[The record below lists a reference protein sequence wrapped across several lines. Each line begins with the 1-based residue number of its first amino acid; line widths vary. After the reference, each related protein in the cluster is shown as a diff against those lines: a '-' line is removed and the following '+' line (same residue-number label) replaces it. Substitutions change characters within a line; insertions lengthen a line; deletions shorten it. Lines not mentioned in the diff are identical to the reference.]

1 MNYSRVNGTFPT
13 DMYGRSTYKWSP
25 SLSLSLSQAY
35 VKMKDMRMRTL
46 SRTIMVIIHMDAL
59 PRGYKGVVIVLHYM
73 KNMCDWTQSASAERS
88 GEW

>member
-1 MNYSRVNGTFPT
+1 MAHFQQTCMEEAHISGLL
-13 DMYGRSTYKWSP
+13 
-25 SLSLSLSQAY
+25 LSLSLSQAY